1 MTIKSGVMEI
11 AGHLDETGSG
21 NDEDGNIIRETGRWG
36 QEAEKVS
43 WPGIQAM
50 RTDALQTGRRK
61 KAYTFSLALPDFTL
75 KKHPRFSH
83 FVS

>member
-1 MTIKSGVMEI
+1 MKVKSGVMKI

-50 RTDALQTGRRK
+50 RTD
-61 KAYTFSLALPDFTL
+61 TF
-75 KKHPRFSH
+75 
-83 FVS
+83 